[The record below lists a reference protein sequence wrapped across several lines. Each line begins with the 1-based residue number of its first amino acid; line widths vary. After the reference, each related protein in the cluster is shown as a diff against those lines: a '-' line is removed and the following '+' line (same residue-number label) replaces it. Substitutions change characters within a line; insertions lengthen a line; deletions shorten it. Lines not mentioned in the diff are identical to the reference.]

1 MNRLSR
7 TLALTAVAAGL
18 IVARQARPAAQAASL
33 KGDFV
38 KEWQGQKDTLVK
50 IANAMPEDKFSFK
63 PTPAQR
69 DFGGHVM
76 HIAQINMMVLA
87 TLKGAAP
94 APAINMNAKSKADT
108 IKAMSDS
115 FDYGLAILK
124 EQTDQTMV
132 GGVQGPP
139 WMGFSTRARM
149 FEFLVGHTQDTYGQ
163 MVVYLRLNGLVPP
176 ASQRP

>member
-1 MNRLSR
+1 MTRFSR
-7 TLALTAVAAGL
+7 TLAVAALGATAV
-18 IVARQARPAAQAASL
+18 VARPAAQTASI
-33 KGDFV
+33 KADFV
-38 KEWQGQKDTLVK
+38 QDWQGQKDTLVK
-50 IANAMPEDKFSFK
+50 IAQAMPEDKYSFK
-63 PTPAQR
+63 ATPAQR
-69 DFGGHVM
+69 SFGEHVM
-76 HIAQINMMVLA
+76 HIAQVNMIFLQMLKAKAAAPQINMKA
-87 TLKGAAP
+87 T
-94 APAINMNAKSKADT
+94 SKADT

-124 EQTDQTMV
+124 EQTDQTMI

-139 WMGFSTRARM
+139 FMGFSTRARM